1 MKKKVGNP
9 IEINKN
15 LISLIEKLK
24 INYFYLKNKKDFRD
38 QILKDIRLD
47 DDVLDMGKAMR
58 DKHKKINCRS
68 LETLDVNDFGDYP
81 DIICDI

>member
-38 QILKDIRLD
+38 QNFKRYSIR
-47 DDVLDMGKAMR
+47 
-58 DKHKKINCRS
+58 
-68 LETLDVNDFGDYP
+68 
-81 DIICDI
+81 